1 MRDNIVAMTC
11 KKSDQTV
18 PPPSPPSPP
27 SKGTPTPPPPGVEG
41 ANAPAEPKVGHS
53 ESEVSDLHQAV
64 EDISDIGSD
73 IVARLNK
80 VVFNASPCGRCFK
93 PGTKDTADKS
103 KTFCSKI
110 FPLHVS

>member
-11 KKSDQTV
+11 KKSDHQTV
-18 PPPSPPSPP
+18 PPPSPPPR
-27 SKGTPTPPPPGVEG
+27 GTPTPPSPEG
-41 ANAPAEPKVGHS
+41 ANVPAEPKVGHS

-93 PGTKDTADKS
+93 TGTKDTADKS
-103 KTFCSKI
+103 KTFCSKM
-110 FPLHVS
+110 FPLLVS